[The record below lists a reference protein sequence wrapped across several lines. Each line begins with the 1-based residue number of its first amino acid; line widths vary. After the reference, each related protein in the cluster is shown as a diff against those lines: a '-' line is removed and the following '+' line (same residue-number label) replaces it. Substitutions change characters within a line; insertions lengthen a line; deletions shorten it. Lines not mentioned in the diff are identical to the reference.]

1 MVRQSTGHTSRIR
14 LNRPLLIFAVLVL
27 YIFAS
32 FVWWSYLLIRNNKQT
47 LIQARQLLELQYQ
60 ASGISVEDISQTP
73 EYLQLEKQYRR
84 QVLMVM
90 GEGAVF
96 LVLLGLAVLQIYR
109 SYRHEITL
117 ARQQRNF
124 MLSITHELKS
134 PLASIKLGLET
145 LIKRALEPEAQN
157 RLLGNAMSDTNRLQ
171 NLVEDILLA
180 ARMEDR
186 SFQFARDQINLS
198 GLVEQICR
206 KVEQSNPDHNYRFN
220 IEAGLTLPG
229 DRQAITA
236 LVANLLDNAVKYSDR
251 STTVSLILHRDGQHI
266 NLDVADEGIGIPEGE
281 RSLIF
286 RKFYRVGN
294 EDTRRTKGT
303 GLGLFIVKEA
313 ADGHRAKI
321 QIDDNPPTGTIFR
334 IRFPAPDIS

>member
-1 MVRQSTGHTSRIR
+1 MRRQTGHTSRLR
-14 LNRPLLIFAVLVL
+14 LNRPLLIFAVLVV

-32 FVWWSYLLIRNNKQT
+32 FVWWSYLLIRNNRQT
-47 LIQARQLLELQYQ
+47 LLQARQLLELQYHVQ
-60 ASGISVEDISQTP
+60 GITVTDIGQTP

-90 GEGAVF
+90 GEGVVF
-96 LVLLGLAVLQIYR
+96 LILLGLAVLQIWR

-145 LIKRALEPEAQN
+145 IIKRVLEPETRD

-171 NLVEDILLA
+171 SLVEDILLA

-186 SFQFARDQINLS
+186 SFQFARDHINLS
-198 GLVEQICR
+198 GLVEQVCR
-206 KVEQSNPDHNYRFN
+206 KVEQSRPDHNYRFD
-220 IEAGLTLPG
+220 IESGLTLPG
-229 DRQAITA
+229 DRQALTA
-236 LVANLLDNAVKYSDR
+236 LVANLLDNAVKYSEAG
-251 STTVSLILHRDGQHI
+251 TTVSLRLYHEGQHI
-266 NLDVADEGIGIPEGE
+266 HLEVADTGIGIPEGE

-294 EDTRRTKGT
+294 EDTRSTKGT

-313 ADGHRAKI
+313 ADGHQAKM
-321 QIDDNPPTGTIFR
+321 QIDNNRPTGTIFR
-334 IRFPAPDIS
+334 IRFPAPAIS